1 MMPRRGAILVFG
13 MFAMWLVA
21 SAPAASAHASLRS
34 SDPAD
39 GAIVDVAPSAVILT
53 FTEPPDPKLTVV
65 HVLDSSG
72 KQVETGSPQQVPG
85 RRFEIRE
92 ALGALPDGVYTV
104 TWRTV
109 SETDGH
115 VTAGGFSF
123 GVGVSP
129 AGARPPP
136 GGGMGETPSPSP
148 LSVAGKWSLY
158 VGLSLA
164 LAAGT
169 TGIVAFG
176 GRLPRRRQVLLAAS
190 ALAVGGVL
198 AMIVAERS
206 AVGVPLGDLL
216 SSSAGHRLVW
226 LAAATA
232 AASLAALVSAFRS
245 GRLLAIL
252 AASAA
257 ALAMLVRVIGGHA
270 SGQGLGW
277 WNVGLQ
283 WVHVLGV
290 GIWIGG
296 LPWLFL
302 VIRTDDA
309 RERGAQVRRFSLI
322 AGIGLAAVAVTGVL
336 RAVDEVGGWGKV
348 LGILD
353 SSYGTV
359 LGIKVGV
366 ALVLVSLGTLNHFV
380 NVPRYAAAGRA
391 ALRRTV
397 GGEIVLTAGIFA
409 LTGVLTGL
417 PPTGGREHMAAPM
430 SEHLVVI
437 GHDFA
442 TTTRVR
448 LEVTPGTVGPN
459 RFVARVTDYDTD
471 EPVSADRVTLDFS
484 LAGDPDVG
492 SSVQLEH
499 RPDGSWAA
507 ESTAIAIV
515 GDWDVGVLVQ
525 DASGSTEV
533 PLRIRPRVPPPRID
547 VSRRAG
553 QPDLYTITFS
563 SGVEI
568 QSYVDPGSPGINQFH
583 VTAFDA
589 SGKELPLAQTG
600 VEADGP
606 NESVPLDMK
615 RFSAGHFIANF
626 NLDPGTWSFLIDV
639 MAKDGSELSARFK
652 ETFQA

>member
-1 MMPRRGAILVFG
+1 MSRHASTLVFG
-13 MFAMWLVA
+13 LFATWLVA
-21 SAPAASAHASLRS
+21 SGPAAGAHASLKS
-34 SDPAD
+34 SDPVD
-39 GAIVDVAPSAVILT
+39 GAILDVAPSAVLLT
-53 FTEPPDPKLTVV
+53 FTEPPDPKLTVM

-72 KQVETGSPQQVPG
+72 KQVETGSPQPVPG

-92 ALGALPDGVYTV
+92 PLGAVPDGVYTV

-158 VGLSLA
+158 VGLSLV

-169 TGIVAFG
+169 TGIIAFG
-176 GRLPRRRQVLLAAS
+176 GVLPRRRRILLTAS
-190 ALAVGGVL
+190 ALTTGGVV

-206 AVGVPLGDLL
+206 AVGVALGDLL
-216 SSSAGHRLVW
+216 SSSAGYRLVW
-226 LAAATA
+226 LAAAAA
-232 AASLAALVSAFRS
+232 AASAVGIVSALRS
-245 GRLLAIL
+245 ESLPAIL

-257 ALAMLVRVIGGHA
+257 ALTMLVRVIGGHA
-270 SGQGLGW
+270 SGRGLGW

-290 GIWIGG
+290 GVWIGG

-302 VIRTDDA
+302 VVTADDA
-309 RERGAQVRRFSLI
+309 RGRGAQVRRFSVI

-336 RAVDEVGGWGKV
+336 RAVDELGGWGKV
-348 LGILD
+348 LHILD

-359 LGIKVGV
+359 LLIKVGV
-366 ALVLVSLGTLNHFV
+366 ALVLISLGTLNHFV
-380 NVPRYAAAGRA
+380 NVPRYSAAGRA

-397 GGEIVLTAGIFA
+397 GGEIVMAAGIFA

-417 PPTGGREHMAAPM
+417 PPTGGVEHMTAPKVD
-430 SEHLVVI
+430 HLDVT

-459 RFVARVTDYDTD
+459 RFVARVTDYDTG
-471 EPVSADRVTLDFS
+471 EQVPADRVTLDFS

-492 SSVQLEH
+492 SSVPLEH
-499 RPDGSWAA
+499 LPDGSWAA
-507 ESTAIAIV
+507 ESTAIAIT
-515 GDWDVGVLVQ
+515 GDWDVTALVQ

-547 VSRRAG
+547 VSRQAG

-563 SGVEI
+563 SGVQI
-568 QSYVDPGSPGINQFH
+568 QSYVDPGSAGINQFH
-583 VTAFDA
+583 VTAFDT
-589 SGKELPLAQTG
+589 SGQELPLRSAR

-606 NESVPLDMK
+606 KGSAHLDMR

-626 NLDPGTWSFLIDV
+626 DLAPGTWTFLIDV
-639 MAKDGSELSARFK
+639 TAQDGSKLSARFK
-652 ETFQA
+652 ETFQG

>member
-1 MMPRRGAILVFG
+1 MPRRIWILVFG
-13 MFAMWLVA
+13 LCATWLVT
-21 SAPAASAHASLRS
+21 SAPAAGAHASLRS

-39 GAIVDVAPSAVILT
+39 GAIVEVAPSAVVLT
-53 FTEPPDPKLTVV
+53 FTEPPDPALTVV
-65 HVLDSSG
+65 HILDSSG
-72 KQVETGSPQQVPG
+72 KQVETGPPQTVPG

-92 ALGALPDGVYTV
+92 ALGTLPDGVYTV

-136 GGGMGETPSPSP
+136 GGGTGETPSPSP

-158 VGLSLA
+158 AGLSLL

-176 GRLPRRRQVLLAAS
+176 GVLPRRRPILLAAS
-190 ALAVGGVL
+190 ALAAGGVV

-206 AVGVPLGDLL
+206 AVGVPLGSLL
-216 SSSAGHRLVW
+216 SSSTGHRLEW
-226 LAAATA
+226 LAAAVA
-232 AASLAALVSAFRS
+232 AASLAGIVASSRS
-245 GRLLAIL
+245 ERLPAIL

-257 ALAMLVRVIGGHA
+257 ALAMLVRAIGGHA
-270 SGQGLGW
+270 SGRGLGW

-290 GIWIGG
+290 GVWIGG
-296 LPWLFL
+296 LAWLFL
-302 VIRTDDA
+302 VVSADVA

-322 AGIGLAAVAVTGVL
+322 AGIGLTAVAATGVL
-336 RAVDEVGGWGKV
+336 RAVDELGGWGKV
-348 LGILD
+348 LDALD
-353 SSYGTV
+353 SGYGTV
-359 LGIKVGV
+359 LAIKVGV
-366 ALVLVSLGTLNHFV
+366 AILLIALGALNHYV

-397 GGEIVLTAGIFA
+397 GGELLLATGIFA

-417 PPTGGREHMAAPM
+417 PPAGGMHTTMPSMPEV
-430 SEHLVVI
+430 LVVT

-459 RFVARVTDYDTD
+459 RFVARVTDYDTG
-471 EPVSADRVTLDFS
+471 EPVPADRVTLEFA
-484 LAGDPDVG
+484 LRGKPDVG
-492 SSVQLEH
+492 STLPLEH
-499 RPDGSWAA
+499 RPDGSWAGQ
-507 ESTAIAIV
+507 STAIAIV
-515 GDWDVGVLVQ
+515 GDWDVTVLMQ
-525 DASGSTEV
+525 DAEGSTEV
-533 PLRIRPRVPPPRID
+533 PLHIRPRVPPPMMH
-547 VSRRAG
+547 VSRQAG
-553 QPDLYTITFS
+553 QPDLYTFTFT
-563 SGVEI
+563 SGVQI

-583 VTAFDA
+583 VTTFDA
-589 SGKELPLAQTG
+589 SGQELPLASAG
-600 VEADGP
+600 VHAEGP
-606 NESVPLDMK
+606 SGSAPLDME
-615 RFSAGHFIANF
+615 RFSPGHFIANF
-626 NLDPGTWSFLIDV
+626 DLVPGTWTFMIDV
-639 MAKDGSELSARFK
+639 ATKDGSELSVRFR
-652 ETFQA
+652 ETFQG

>member
-1 MMPRRGAILVFG
+1 MSRRALICIFAFCAI
-13 MFAMWLVA
+13 WLMA
-21 SAPAASAHASLRS
+21 SAPAAGAHASLRS

-39 GAIVDVAPSAVILT
+39 GAILDVAPTAVILT
-53 FTEPPDPKLTVV
+53 FTEPPDPKLTVM

-72 KQVETGSPQQVPG
+72 KQVEKGSPQPVPG

-92 ALGALPDGVYTV
+92 ALGSLPDGVYTV

-129 AGARPPP
+129 AGAPPPP
-136 GGGMGETPSPSP
+136 GGRMGETPSPSP

-158 VGLSLA
+158 VGLSLV

-169 TGIVAFG
+169 TGILALG
-176 GRLPRRRQVLLAAS
+176 GVLPRRRQILIAASTLAA
-190 ALAVGGVL
+190 GGVV

-206 AVGVPLGDLL
+206 AVGVPFGDLL
-216 SSSAGHRLVW
+216 SSSAGHRLLW
-226 LAAATA
+226 LAAAVA
-232 AASLAALVSAFRS
+232 ATSLGGLVSAFRN
-245 GRLLAIL
+245 GRLPAIL

-257 ALAMLVRVIGGHA
+257 ALAMLARAIGGHA
-270 SGQGLGW
+270 SGQGHVW

-283 WVHVLGV
+283 WVHVLGIGV
-290 GIWIGG
+290 WIGG

-302 VIRTDDA
+302 VIRADDA
-309 RERGAQVRRFSLI
+309 RERAAQVRRFSLI
-322 AGIGLAAVAVTGVL
+322 AGIGLAAVAATGVL
-336 RAVDEVGGWGKV
+336 RAVDELGGWGKV
-348 LGILD
+348 LEILD

-359 LGIKVGV
+359 LAIKVGV
-366 ALVLVSLGTLNHFV
+366 ALVLITLGAFNHYL
-380 NVPRYAAAGRA
+380 NVPRYAAAGRV

-397 GGEIVLTAGIFA
+397 GGELVLAAGIFA

-417 PPTGGREHMAAPM
+417 PPAGGIHPDMAGRPA
-430 SEHLVVI
+430 SLVVV

-459 RFVARVTDYDTD
+459 RFVAQVADYDTD
-471 EPVSADRVTLDFS
+471 KPVPADRVTLGFS
-484 LAGDPDVG
+484 LAGTPDVG
-492 SSVQLEH
+492 SRLRLEH
-499 RPDGSWAA
+499 QPDGSWAA
-507 ESTAIAIV
+507 QSTAIAIV
-515 GDWDVGVLVQ
+515 GDWNVTVLVQ

-533 PLRIRPRVPPPRID
+533 PLQIRPRVPPARID
-547 VSRRAG
+547 VSRQAG

-563 SGVEI
+563 SGVQI

-589 SGKELPLAQTG
+589 SGHELPLASAR
-600 VEADGP
+600 VHADGP
-606 NESVPLDMK
+606 NESAPLDMK

-626 NLDPGTWSFLIDV
+626 DLVPGTWTFVIAV
-639 MAKDGSELSARFK
+639 TARDGSELSARFT
-652 ETFQA
+652 ETFQG

>member
-1 MMPRRGAILVFG
+1 MPRRTWILVFG
-13 MFAMWLVA
+13 LCATWLVT
-21 SAPAASAHASLRS
+21 SAPAAGAHASLRS

-39 GAIVDVAPSAVILT
+39 GAIVEVAPSALVLT
-53 FTEPPDPKLTVV
+53 FTEPPDPALTVV
-65 HVLDSSG
+65 HILDSSG
-72 KQVETGSPQQVPG
+72 KQVETGPPQPVPG

-92 ALGALPDGVYTV
+92 ALGTLPDGVYTV

-136 GGGMGETPSPSP
+136 GGGTGETPSPSP

-158 VGLSLA
+158 AGLSLL

-176 GRLPRRRQVLLAAS
+176 GVLPRRRPILLAAS
-190 ALAVGGVL
+190 ALAAGGVV

-206 AVGVPLGDLL
+206 AVGVPLGSLL
-216 SSSAGHRLVW
+216 SSSTGHRLEW
-226 LAAATA
+226 LAAAVA
-232 AASLAALVSAFRS
+232 AASLAGIVASSRS
-245 GRLLAIL
+245 ERLPAIL

-257 ALAMLVRVIGGHA
+257 ALAMLVRAIGGHA
-270 SGQGLGW
+270 SGRGLGW

-290 GIWIGG
+290 GVWIGG
-296 LPWLFL
+296 LAWLFL
-302 VIRTDDA
+302 VVSADVA

-322 AGIGLAAVAVTGVL
+322 AGIGLTAVAATGVL
-336 RAVDEVGGWGKV
+336 RAVDELGGWGKV
-348 LGILD
+348 LDALD
-353 SSYGTV
+353 SGYGTV
-359 LGIKVGV
+359 LAIKVGV
-366 ALVLVSLGTLNHFV
+366 AILLIALGALNHYV

-397 GGEIVLTAGIFA
+397 GGELVLATGIFA

-417 PPTGGREHMAAPM
+417 PPAGGMHTTMPSMPEV
-430 SEHLVVI
+430 LVVT

-459 RFVARVTDYDTD
+459 RFVARVTDYDTG
-471 EPVSADRVTLDFS
+471 EPVPADRVTLEFA
-484 LAGDPDVG
+484 LRGKPDVG
-492 SSVQLEH
+492 STLPLEH
-499 RPDGSWAA
+499 GPDKSWAGQ
-507 ESTAIAIV
+507 STAIAIV
-515 GDWDVGVLVQ
+515 GDWDVTVLMQ
-525 DASGSTEV
+525 DAEGSTEV
-533 PLRIRPRVPPPRID
+533 PLHIRPRVPPPMMH
-547 VSRRAG
+547 VSRQAG
-553 QPDLYTITFS
+553 QPDLYTFTFT
-563 SGVEI
+563 SGVQI

-583 VTAFDA
+583 VTTFDA
-589 SGKELPLAQTG
+589 SGQELPLASAG
-600 VEADGP
+600 VHAEGP
-606 NESVPLDMK
+606 SGSAPLDME
-615 RFSAGHFIANF
+615 RFSPGHFIANF
-626 NLDPGTWSFLIDV
+626 DLVPGTWTFMIDV
-639 MAKDGSELSARFK
+639 ATKDGSELSVRFR
-652 ETFQA
+652 ETFQG

>member
-1 MMPRRGAILVFG
+1 MSRRALILVFG
-13 MFAMWLVA
+13 VCAAWLVA
-21 SAPAASAHASLRS
+21 SAPVAGAHASLRS

-39 GAIVDVAPSAVILT
+39 GAIVDVAPSAVELT

-72 KQVETGSPQQVPG
+72 KQVESGSPQPVPR

-136 GGGMGETPSPSP
+136 GGTIGETPSPSP

-158 VGLSLA
+158 VGLSLT

-176 GRLPRRRQVLLAAS
+176 GVLPRRRQILIAAS
-190 ALAVGGVL
+190 ALAAGGVV

-216 SSSAGHRLVW
+216 SSSAGHRLGW
-226 LAAATA
+226 LAAAVA
-232 AASLAALVSAFRS
+232 AASLAGVVSAFRS
-245 GRLLAIL
+245 ERLPTIL
-252 AASAA
+252 AAFAA
-257 ALAMLVRVIGGHA
+257 ALAMLVRAIGGHA
-270 SGQGLGW
+270 SGRGLAW

-283 WVHVLGV
+283 WIHVLGV
-290 GIWIGG
+290 GVWIGG
-296 LPWLFL
+296 LAWLFL
-302 VIRTDDA
+302 VVRADDA

-322 AGIGLAAVAVTGVL
+322 AGIGLAAVAATGVL
-336 RAVDEVGGWGKV
+336 RAIDELGGWGKV
-348 LGILD
+348 LDVLD
-353 SSYGTV
+353 SSYGTA
-359 LGIKVGV
+359 LAIKVGV
-366 ALVLVSLGTLNHFV
+366 AVVLIALGALNHYV
-380 NVPRYAAAGRA
+380 NVPTYAAAGRA

-397 GGEIVLTAGIFA
+397 GGELVLAAGIFA

-417 PPTGGREHMAAPM
+417 PPTGGMQPNRAPKPAR
-430 SEHLVVI
+430 LVVI

-448 LEVTPGTVGPN
+448 LEVTPGIVGSN
-459 RFVARVTDYDTD
+459 RFVARVTDYDTG
-471 EPVSADRVTLDFS
+471 EPVPADRVTLDFA
-484 LAGDPDVG
+484 LEGKPDVG
-492 SSVQLEH
+492 SRLQLEH
-499 RPDGSWAA
+499 QPDGSWAA
-507 ESTAIAIV
+507 QSTAIAIV
-515 GDWDVGVLVQ
+515 GDWDVTVLVQ
-525 DASGSTEV
+525 DAEGSIQV
-533 PLRIRPRVPPPRID
+533 PLRVRPRVPPPRID
-547 VSRRAG
+547 ISRQAG

-563 SGVEI
+563 SGVQI
-568 QSYVDPGSPGINQFH
+568 QSYVDPGSAGINQFH

-589 SGKELPLAQTG
+589 SGQELPLASAR
-600 VEADGP
+600 VHADGP
-606 NESVPLDMK
+606 NGSAPLEMR

-626 NLDPGTWSFLIDV
+626 DLAPGTWTFMIDAT
-639 MAKDGSELSARFK
+639 AKDGSELSAKFK
-652 ETFQA
+652 ETFQG